1 MDAMTQELESR
12 AEVISA
18 PVPDGNRNSLGR
30 FVPGNQM
37 TRRGSSDKIGAAV
50 FKRALELMS
59 EIGDDANPLVRL
71 MKIYLDPATKVEQQI
86 TAADKLARLLFGTR
100 SNVAINLEPEADPDT
115 DLRAQRLNIALSS
128 IFKRRDDQNG

>member
-1 MDAMTQELESR
+1 MTQELESR

-18 PVPDGNRNSLGR
+18 PAPDGNRNSLGQ
-30 FVPGNQM
+30 FAPGNQM

-100 SNVAINLEPEADPDT
+100 SNVAINLEPEADADT